1 MDQPSP
7 ALTFLLLLF
16 SGWVNR
22 RQQEVIS
29 YLKEE
34 NRILRQVHRRAGHCR
49 FRLTN
54 EERRRLAVKGKALGR
69 KLLGEVAGVVTPET
83 ILGWYRKLVAR
94 KYDGSRQRGPGR
106 PRTLGEV

>member
-1 MDQPSP
+1 MLSCEMEQSPP

-16 SGWVNR
+16 GGWVNR

-29 YLKEE
+29 YLKED
-34 NRILRQVHRRAGHCR
+34 NRILRQVHRRAGHGQ

-69 KLLGEVAGVVTPET
+69 KLLDEVAGVVTPDT
-83 ILGWYRKLVAR
+83 ILGW
-94 KYDGSRQRGPGR
+94 
-106 PRTLGEV
+106 